1 MYRKQIILN
10 TFINFCGKFLSFAV
24 QLFLITY
31 LIKNIGMDAYGI
43 VVLAFA
49 LVGNANLLEAG
60 FGLSITKYV
69 AEYNAKGEW
78 RRLLEVVNTN
88 FVVTT
93 LLALIFCLVIFV
105 INEFL
110 LEKIFTIPDNLINTT
125 KDLIRILILFS
136 LVEFWSVGIMRVAE
150 GFQKYSLMRSVEL
163 FKWFLR
169 AIFTVAAIEMGYGL
183 VGVGIAYLC
192 SGIINFAVLY
202 LLLFN
207 RTSNLKLDLRLS
219 NKESFKLLFGFS
231 IWIFLSKAFAFISYR
246 IDTIVIGIFLP
257 PVNITYYN
265 IAFKVYEALN
275 YGFSLISSTLVP
287 IASEIEAAM
296 NREKLSALFKKASKY
311 TVMLMYPILIFSFFY
326 SERIIRLW
334 LGSGFDVS
342 TVLSRLLIF
351 SLFFMALVFSGTVM
365 MTGMN
370 RVKAL
375 VKYNGIA
382 SVINLITSVIL
393 VREICVY
400 GVVVGT
406 LIGTFII
413 VAGYF
418 YQMMRE
424 FNFSSLWFLN
434 GVVLKPALLT
444 VVLFSTFMVF
454 QNMYISIL
462 SVVIYFLAVFA
473 FLVDKDDRKSILSLV
488 KGYV

>member
-1 MYRKQIILN
+1 MYRKKIIIN

-31 LIKNIGMDAYGI
+31 LIKNIGKDAYGI
-43 VVLAFA
+43 VVLSLA

-69 AEYNAKGEW
+69 AEYNAKGE
-78 RRLLEVVNTN
+78 RKRLLEVINTN

-93 LLALIFCLVIFV
+93 VLALIFCLVIFV

-125 KDLIRILILFS
+125 KDMIRILILFS
-136 LVEFWSVGIMRVAE
+136 LVEFLSVGIMRVAE

-169 AIFTVAAIEMGYGL
+169 AVFMVTAIEMGYGL

-202 LLLFN
+202 LLVFN
-207 RTSNLKLDLRLS
+207 RTSNLRLDLRLS
-219 NKESFKLLFGFS
+219 NKESFRLLFGFS

-265 IAFKVYEALN
+265 IAFKVYEMLN
-275 YGFSLISSTLVP
+275 YGFPLISSTLVP

-296 NREKLSALFKKASKY
+296 NREKLSILFKKASKY
-311 TVMLMYPILIFSFFY
+311 TVMLMYPILIFFFFY
-326 SERIIRLW
+326 SERIIHLW
-334 LGSGFDVS
+334 LGSGFDIS
-342 TVLSRLLIF
+342 TMLSRLLIF
-351 SLFFMALVFSGTVM
+351 SLFFMAIVFSGTVM

-375 VKYNGIA
+375 VKYSGIA
-382 SVINLITSVIL
+382 SVVNLITSVIL
-393 VREICVY
+393 VRKIGVY

-406 LIGTFII
+406 LVGTFII
-413 VAGYF
+413 AAGYF
-418 YQMMRE
+418 YRMMQE
-424 FNFSSLWFLN
+424 FNLSPVGFLN
-434 GVVLKPALLT
+434 ETVLKPLLLT
-444 VVLFSTFMVF
+444 ITLFTIFLLF
-454 QNMYISIL
+454 QNIYISL
-462 SVVIYFLAVFA
+462 FGVAIYFLSSFA

-488 KGYV
+488 KSYV